1 MKYDTCL
8 IKTDSLD
15 QILQLKYQLDEQG
28 IPYREK
34 IRSGSSLRDFGAL
47 LFITGQG
54 SYGTNGE
61 RQTTYELFVSKED
74 YERAQQL
81 IRSCS

>member
-1 MKYDTCL
+1 MDRIYPYKEREWDKGGGRMKYDTCL

-34 IRSGSSLRDFGAL
+34 IRSGSKRFWRSSVYNR
-47 LFITGQG
+47 TGQLW
-54 SYGTNGE
+54 NK
-61 RQTTYELFVSKED
+61 R
-74 YERAQQL
+74 RAANYL
-81 IRSCS
+81 